1 MKTFMNFQVRLEMAN
16 LSISGYFINP
26 RFELYLR
33 SMPLGLPF
41 LMHTQDSI
49 SILSLTQ
56 YSPVSILKPKNSN
69 SNP

>member
-1 MKTFMNFQVRLEMAN
+1 MNFQVRLEMAN

-26 RFELYLR
+26 RFEFYLK
-33 SMPLGLPF
+33 SMPFGLPF
-41 LMHTQDSI
+41 LMPTQDSI

-56 YSPVSILKPKNSN
+56 YSSVSILKPKNSN